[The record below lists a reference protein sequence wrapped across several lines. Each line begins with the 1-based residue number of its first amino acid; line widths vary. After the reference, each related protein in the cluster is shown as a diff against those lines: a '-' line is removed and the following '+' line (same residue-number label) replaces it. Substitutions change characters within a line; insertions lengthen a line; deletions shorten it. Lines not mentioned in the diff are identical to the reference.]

1 MTPLQICLIIVGVI
15 LIIGSFFL
23 SDKLSDKEV
32 DKLSRL
38 SSAQLQRVVD
48 RQLEDIEDRVA
59 DIVTEAV
66 ENSVDQCRRPMEALS
81 NEKIMAIQ
89 EFSDTVMD
97 AINKNHTEI
106 MFLYS
111 MLNDKQEDIKNMVAT
126 IDRSKSQLRELTD
139 KVQLSEVKNP
149 VEKKPVEKTPI
160 VKAPIVGSRIS
171 KPVAPATQAT
181 TEIIQDISEEDSD
194 FGGFIF
200 REDVEAAAEEPVDV
214 REEMIRLYNEGIS
227 IVEIGK
233 RLNRG
238 IGEVKLVIDIAN
250 HGGNNE
256 A

>member
-97 AINKNHTEI
+97 AISITQNFDTAECMRKLCSGDYRFVCVSNMKNLPDSVRI
-106 MFLYS
+106 MIETL
-111 MLNDKQEDIKNMVAT
+111 EDQNQI
-126 IDRSKSQLRELTD
+126 
-139 KVQLSEVKNP
+139 EVINFP
-149 VEKKPVEKTPI
+149 MQ
-160 VKAPIVGSRIS
+160 G
-171 KPVAPATQAT
+171 
-181 TEIIQDISEEDSD
+181 
-194 FGGFIF
+194 
-200 REDVEAAAEEPVDV
+200 
-214 REEMIRLYNEGIS
+214 
-227 IVEIGK
+227 
-233 RLNRG
+233 
-238 IGEVKLVIDIAN
+238 
-250 HGGNNE
+250 
-256 A
+256 

>member
-15 LIIGSFFL
+15 LLIGSFFL

-59 DIVTEAV
+59 DIVSEAV
-66 ENSVDQCRRPMEALS
+66 EKAVDECRRPMEELS
-81 NEKIMAIQ
+81 NEKIMAIH

-97 AINKNHTEI
+97 SINKNHTEV

-111 MLNDKQEDIKNMVAT
+111 MLNDKQQDIKNMVAS
-126 IDRSKSQLRELTD
+126 IDKSKAQLREMTD
-139 KVQLSEVKNP
+139 KPQHV
-149 VEKKPVEKTPI
+149 
-160 VKAPIVGSRIS
+160 
-171 KPVAPATQAT
+171 
-181 TEIIQDISEEDSD
+181 EDSTPTNNVATETQSLFKNAPEVETEEESG

-200 REDVEAAAEEPVDV
+200 REDVEAAAEEAVDV
-214 REEMIRLYNEGIS
+214 REEMIRLYNEGVS
-227 IVEIGK
+227 MVEIGK

-238 IGEVKLVIDIAN
+238 IGEVKLVIDLAN

>member
-149 VEKKPVEKTPI
+149 VEKTPI

-171 KPVAPATQAT
+171 KPVAPATQPT

>member
-149 VEKKPVEKTPI
+149 VEKTPI

-171 KPVAPATQAT
+171 KPVAPATKPT
-181 TEIIQDISEEDSD
+181 TEIIQDTSEEDSD